1 MIETVIKRDGRIEP
15 FKPSKLNGWGEWAAR
30 ALGPEV
36 DWSSVVLDTVTN
48 LPAQVSTSF
57 LQQQLIK
64 NCLQEDSWLYN
75 RMAGRLY
82 AALMHKEVH
91 GTFMPTVLQLHRRL
105 QKLDRKST
113 RLNSSHVAISY
124 AVFCL
129 K

>member
-75 RMAGRLY
+75 RMPGACTPLSC
-82 AALMHKEVH
+82 
-91 GTFMPTVLQLHRRL
+91 TRRCTAHPCPPSCSCTAVC
-105 QKLDRKST
+105 KSWAT
-113 RLNSSHVAISY
+113 WNTWIIPKRSTCRSSR
-124 AVFCL
+124 
-129 K
+129 